1 MTKVISV
8 RIDDKLAEALD
19 FHAAAKQLTA
29 TELIKRFIVE
39 GLKEDDP
46 YLGLIIANELIN
58 LRKSKGLSVHEE
70 TWQPIM
76 QRCAD
81 ERSTA
86 LEKYPSYDE
95 EGQAMYLIE
104 QSKKYSI

>member
-19 FHAAAKQLTA
+19 FQAAAQQLTA

-39 GLKEDDP
+39 GLKEENP
-46 YLGLIIANELIN
+46 YLGLIVAKEFIE
-58 LRKSKGLSVHEE
+58 LRKSKGLPVREE

-76 QRCAD
+76 QRCSN
-81 ERSTA
+81 ERTTA
-86 LEKYPSYDE
+86 LERYPDYDE
-95 EGQAMYLIE
+95 EGQASYLIE